1 MAILKYKEIQ
11 NMGEEEKTKKLKELK
26 IELVKSKAQVSQGGS
41 TKIREIKKTIARL
54 LTKK

>member
-1 MAILKYKEIQ
+1 
-11 NMGEEEKTKKLKELK
+11 MGEEEKTKKLKELK